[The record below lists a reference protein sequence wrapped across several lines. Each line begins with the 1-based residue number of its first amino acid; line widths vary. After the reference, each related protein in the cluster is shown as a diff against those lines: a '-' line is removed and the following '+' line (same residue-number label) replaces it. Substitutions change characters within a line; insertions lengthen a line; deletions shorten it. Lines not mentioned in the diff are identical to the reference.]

1 MKQNKNGF
9 TLMEMLIVIA
19 IIAVLI
25 AVAIP
30 VFASQLEKTE
40 KRQILQMF
48 APLMQRCP
56 QRRCSEIPRL
66 P

>member
-1 MKQNKNGF
+1 
-9 TLMEMLIVIA
+9 MEMLIVIA

-25 AVAIP
+25 AVVIP

-40 KRQILQMF
+40 KRQILQMS
-48 APLMQRCP
+48 APLMHRCP
-56 QRRCSEIPRL
+56 QRRCSEILRL